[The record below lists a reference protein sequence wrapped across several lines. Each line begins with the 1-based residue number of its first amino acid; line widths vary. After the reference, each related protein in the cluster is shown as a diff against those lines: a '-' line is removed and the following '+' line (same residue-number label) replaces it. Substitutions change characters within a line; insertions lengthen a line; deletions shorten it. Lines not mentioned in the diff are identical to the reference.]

1 MNELCVPLPV
11 LEENQVA
18 ELEVT
23 IGDKKERY
31 NFRVESFKWLRDEK
45 ASLDSQLDFTTKRIE
60 KLKSSIEGYDKTWE
74 IIQIYTPSPGAN
86 FIQVLFR
93 KKQV

>member
-23 IGDKKERY
+23 IGNKKERY
-31 NFRVESFKWLRDEK
+31 NFRVESFKWLRDENT
-45 ASLDSQLDFTTKRIE
+45 SLDSQLDITTKRIE
-60 KLKSSIEGYDKTWE
+60 KLKSSIEGYDKSWE
-74 IIQIYTPSPGAN
+74 IIQIYTPAAGAN
-86 FIQVLFR
+86 YIQVLFR
-93 KKQV
+93 KKQG

>member
-45 ASLDSQLDFTTKRIE
+45 ASLDS
-60 KLKSSIEGYDKTWE
+60 
-74 IIQIYTPSPGAN
+74 
-86 FIQVLFR
+86 
-93 KKQV
+93 